1 MTFDILTLFP
11 EFFPAALS
19 VSITGL
25 ARQRGLLD
33 VRLHN
38 LRDFSE
44 DRHRKVDDRPFGGG
58 PGMLIRPEPVFR
70 AVDWI
75 EQQGFHGRRILL
87 TPAGRSFDQA
97 LAQELAGEPR
107 VLILCGHYE
116 GFDERVH
123 TGLRWEEV
131 SVGDYVLSGGEPAA
145 LAIVDAV
152 TRLLP
157 GALGDPDSP
166 KEETFSGGK
175 VEYPQYTRPREFNG
189 MSVPEVLLGG
199 NHAEIRKWR
208 EEQSAAR
215 TRAKKRQ
222 DERFRGP
229 T

>member
-1 MTFDILTLFP
+1 
-11 EFFPAALS
+11 
-19 VSITGL
+19 
-25 ARQRGLLD
+25 
-33 VRLHN
+33 
-38 LRDFSE
+38 
-44 DRHRKVDDRPFGGG
+44 
-58 PGMLIRPEPVFR
+58 
-70 AVDWI
+70 
-75 EQQGFHGRRILL
+75 
-87 TPAGRSFDQA
+87 
-97 LAQELAGEPR
+97 
-107 VLILCGHYE
+107 
-116 GFDERVH
+116 
-123 TGLRWEEV
+123 
-131 SVGDYVLSGGEPAA
+131 VGDYVLSGGEPAA